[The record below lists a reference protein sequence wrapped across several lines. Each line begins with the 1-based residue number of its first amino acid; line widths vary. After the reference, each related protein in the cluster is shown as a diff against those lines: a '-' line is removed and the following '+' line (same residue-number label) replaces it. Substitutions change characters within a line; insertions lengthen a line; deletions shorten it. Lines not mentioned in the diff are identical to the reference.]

1 MKTTHHARS
10 GRDSGAVCQTYGG
23 TDHGT
28 YDRAIGYPG
37 THNGTHSNTGTD
49 HRADHNACAYGSAYG
64 SAERS
69 GYRYPGSKQ

>member
-1 MKTTHHARS
+1 MTPEPSAK
-10 GRDSGAVCQTYGG
+10 TYGG

-28 YDRAIGYPG
+28 YDRAIGYPGTHNGTWHNG

-49 HRADHNACAYGSAYG
+49 HRADHNACAYGSA
-64 SAERS
+64 ERS

>member
-1 MKTTHHARS
+1 MAMTSVRGVTACGACWVS
-10 GRDSGAVCQTYGG
+10 SPDS
-23 TDHGT
+23 
-28 YDRAIGYPG
+28 
-37 THNGTHSNTGTD
+37 HSNTGTD